1 MAGKHRATKSE
12 RRQTEAYVWLGT
24 GAITL
29 GLGVAIAGGSGVAQ
43 AEPTNSEVSGSGV
56 APSQGNS
63 AGTTTIRT
71 TVSAQSVNTS
81 SPSSTPAA
89 VEDENAGEE
98 QATSVVTTKDSIVR
112 QQDPAET
119 GDNDAGPPSRKR
131 CSDLI
136 TMIRRSPPE
145 FRDSTLLRT
154 FRSSSSAAGV
164 AACSRGSQASSNA
177 GCSTASSVE
186 PMTGIEPAYSAW
198 EDSVRLRQSQR
209 VCGVC
214 RLAKIQPCES
224 VAVR

>member
-81 SPSSTPAA
+81 SPSSTPAV

-119 GDNDAGPPSRKR
+119 GDNDAGPAPT
-131 CSDLI
+131 L
-136 TMIRRSPPE
+136 TE
-145 FRDSTLLRT
+145 TLLGLNNNDPALT
-154 FRSSSSAAGV
+154 SGIPGLDAAPNIPFIELGGGGGGLL
-164 AACSRGSQASSNA
+164 SRIA
-177 GCSTASSVE
+177 G
-186 PMTGIEPAYSAW
+186 
-198 EDSVRLRQSQR
+198 LF
-209 VCGVC
+209 
-214 RLAKIQPCES
+214 
-224 VAVR
+224 